1 MTLCGF
7 GNTYQ
12 KFARL
17 LGADRLT
24 NPFAFPLLEFSMRT
38 FLGFF
43 GILSALMAP
52 VSFFCWVAGSL
63 ELDQMVVFVLAFF
76 GLAFLIL
83 LELEY
88 TPD

>member
-1 MTLCGF
+1 
-7 GNTYQ
+7 
-12 KFARL
+12 
-17 LGADRLT
+17 
-24 NPFAFPLLEFSMRT
+24 MRT